1 MFLIMPPRGK
11 LITEDQVSE
20 RIDYAALLG
29 IRAVSVCFSLCSESQ
44 VVPTRARCRN
54 DTPGCAWEPAGRRS
68 VISNYRGAGRL
79 ELGAKR
85 GPKMTFSISAPR
97 TSTGADGREALFF
110 PGCGLDAD

>member
-1 MFLIMPPRGK
+1 MLLIMPPRGK
-11 LITEDQVSE
+11 LIIEDQVSE

-68 VISNYRGAGRL
+68 VISNYRGAGR
-79 ELGAKR
+79 
-85 GPKMTFSISAPR
+85 
-97 TSTGADGREALFF
+97 
-110 PGCGLDAD
+110 